1 MLRFPKAI
9 ALAAALQFTTV
20 PFGVAFAENPMQLA
34 QSAAADLKAAST
46 ALKKAREANDR
57 VAALSLTVQA
67 YENGLLAVRESL
79 RAATIREQVLK
90 LNLIRQ
96 REQISRLLGVL
107 QTMERATTPLLMI
120 HPAGPVGTARSGMIM
135 SEVAP
140 TLQIRADELKSQL
153 QEIEGLSNLQ
163 KDAET
168 ELQAGLAGAQNARIA
183 LASAISERTDLP
195 VRFAA
200 DPVRAQILADNSET
214 LESFATGL
222 TDIPLDGIEED
233 AQLSFLAAKGDIP
246 LPTGGALLRAFNETD
261 AAGIKRPGIVL
272 TARPLSLITS
282 PTSATIRFAGSFL
295 DYGKV
300 VILEPEPGYL
310 MVIAGLNQIYGE
322 FGQIV
327 NAGDPIGLLG
337 GKQPKAQDFL
347 IEASEGG
354 GTIGQESLY
363 IEIRNNGEPVDPT
376 DWFALSNI

>member
-1 MLRFPKAI
+1 MLRFPKAL
-9 ALAAALQFTTV
+9 ALAATLQFATV
-20 PFGVAFAENPMQLA
+20 PFGIAFAQSPMDLA
-34 QSAAADLKAAST
+34 QSAAADLKAASS
-46 ALKKAREANDR
+46 ALENARDADDR
-57 VAALSLTVQA
+57 VAALSQTVQA

-79 RAATIREQVLK
+79 RAATIREQVLR
-90 LNLIRQ
+90 LDLARQ

-140 TLQIRADELKSQL
+140 TLQVRADELRAQL

-163 KDAET
+163 KNAET
-168 ELQAGLAGAQNARIA
+168 ELQSGLAGAQDARVA

-195 VRFAA
+195 LRFAA

-222 TDIPLDGIEED
+222 TDIPLDGLEED
-233 AQLSFLAAKGDIP
+233 ALSFLASKGDIP
-246 LPTGGALLRAFNETD
+246 LPTGGALLHAFNETD
-261 AAGIKRPGIVL
+261 AAGIKRPGIVI

-310 MVIAGLNQIYGE
+310 MVIAGLHQIYGE
-322 FGQIV
+322 FGQIL